1 VSTKKKRQKTIIH
14 NKQCRTSDPLYSMAK
29 LLCLTD
35 QRKCSNSQDPAFHLL
50 VACACSYPIQPFQ
63 TVREALVLLM
73 RKGQAPKHQQ
83 EVPTR
88 SQLPCILIWMAS
100 GCRTADSNA

>member
-73 RKGQAPKHQQ
+73 RKGQAPTGSAHQKPAAMHPDLDGFRVQ
-83 EVPTR
+83 D
-88 SQLPCILIWMAS
+88 
-100 GCRTADSNA
+100 CRL